1 VLAVAVVLLAACQ
14 SALAAASL
22 TPLPRSDYRVSPV
35 CPAPSPGRS
44 SCLALALVP
53 VTREALAHTHP
64 LAVARTSPLK
74 APSPAAGN
82 YGLRPQDIRSAY
94 KLPSSPAS
102 PQTIAIVDA
111 YNDPNAES
119 DLKAYDQEFGL
130 LECTAANGCLRL
142 VNQYGETGHPPF
154 PKTAAELEQAHLG
167 TISEAET
174 AETATGWGVELS
186 LDMEAAHS
194 TCQQCKIILVLAN
207 SEANSDLEAAER
219 TAESLGANEITNSWG
234 GLEEGE
240 SAELEASSPF
250 NHPGTVIT
258 ASAGDDGYL
267 SWDSGEQGLAEF
279 PASSPHVVAVGGT
292 RLSLTTEGEW
302 SSESVWNGDGATGGG
317 CSVNFRAPAWQ
328 LSLADWSTV
337 GCGEKRAVA
346 DVAAVAD
353 PYTGFAVHY
362 TSPAC
367 EYVYQKTVEYW
378 CTIGGTS
385 LASPVIAGVFAL
397 AGGSGSIPYPART
410 LYENAVRK
418 PSALHDVQSGSNGRC
433 TLGFNEA
440 TGLSSCTLAEEGA
453 SCASKAICV
462 AGAGY
467 DGPTGVGTPDG
478 IAAFKASS
486 EGAGSEPEQPGSGEG
501 TGHVGSVRRAGK
513 RAAHDHAGRAQRSR
527 EDAGV
532 GDDGDLRALADAP
545 RGPRAEHRQ
554 AAHLTGRLRVRRQP
568 SRARQDRTHPAG
580 PVTQVDGMGRGRAR
594 RDGLRPGRAHEQAPG
609 GRGSTSQRALQADRH
624 AGRRNREI
632 AAVPDRLSARAP
644 LRRLPAALPG
654 LRREPGM
661 REARRSRPGADRS
674 RAARQSCG
682 RRRPRSRSG
691 CGA

>member
-501 TGHVGSVRRAGK
+501 TGHVESGGTHTEASGAPESAPPTTTPAAPSEVVRTPVSATTEISGLSLTLHAVLALNTARPRISQVGFVFDDSRAGRVRIALTRRARSHRWMAWAGVA
-513 RAAHDHAGRAQRSR
+513 RVETVYVPAGRTSR
-527 EDAGV
+527 RLAG
-532 GDDGDLRALADAP
+532 GAALRNGLY
-545 RGPRAEHRQ
+545 R
-554 AAHLTGRLRVRRQP
+554 LTV
-568 SRARQDRTHPAG
+568 TPAG
-580 PVTQVDGMGRGRAR
+580 GTVKSLLFQIG
-594 RDGLRPGRAHEQAPG
+594 
-609 GRGSTSQRALQADRH
+609 
-624 AGRRNREI
+624 
-632 AAVPDRLSARAP
+632 
-644 LRRLPAALPG
+644 
-654 LRREPGM
+654 
-661 REARRSRPGADRS
+661 
-674 RAARQSCG
+674 
-682 RRRPRSRSG
+682 
-691 CGA
+691 